1 MPSSTRP
8 ARESVDANWQEV
20 RGAEAMRNLSLQA
33 AVADAEA
40 RYVAAN
46 PKSKARFEAA
56 ARDMPGGNTRT
67 VLHYDPFPVAL
78 VKGEGAHLTDLD
90 GHTYIDF
97 LGEFTAGLYG
107 HSEPAVLRA
116 IREALD
122 GGLVLGGPNRYEARL
137 AELMCA
143 RFPALELVRFC
154 NSGSEATLMCLSLA
168 RAVTGRTRVM
178 ACNGAYHGGFL
189 SFAGSGSPINAPF
202 PYVMADYN
210 DTEGVRHL
218 IGQHAQDLAAII
230 VEPLMG
236 SGGCIPAD
244 ASFLRVLR
252 EEADRHGIVLVF
264 DEVMTSR
271 LAPGGLHGKLGV
283 YPDLVA
289 FGKYLGG
296 GVTFGAFGG
305 KRTLMQRLDP
315 TRPDGLTHSGTYN
328 NNVLTMAAGIA
339 GLEKVYTAEAAER
352 LNASGDRLR
361 AKLNATAERHGAPV
375 QVLGQGS
382 MLCFHPQHG
391 TIRRPA
397 DCAGAS
403 PDLRKLLHL
412 ELNLRGIY
420 IARRGFMSLSLP
432 LTDADHDALVAAF
445 DAYLS
450 DYSAVLA
457 QSG

>member
-1 MPSSTRP
+1 
-8 ARESVDANWQEV
+8 
-20 RGAEAMRNLSLQA
+20 MRNLSLDA
-33 AVADAEA
+33 AVADTEA

-56 ARDMPGGNTRT
+56 VRDMPGGNTRT

-78 VKGEGAHLTDLD
+78 VKGEGAYLTDLD
-90 GHTYIDF
+90 GHTYTDF

-107 HSEPAVLRA
+107 HSEPKILRA
-116 IREALD
+116 IQEALA

-137 AELMCA
+137 AELMCQ

-154 NSGSEATLMCLSLA
+154 NSGSESTLMSLSLA
-168 RAVTGRTRVM
+168 RAVTGRAEVM
-178 ACNGAYHGGFL
+178 VFKGAYHGGFV
-189 SFAGSGSPINAPF
+189 SFVGGNSPINVPF

-210 DTEGVRHL
+210 DTEGTRQL
-218 IGQHAQDLAAII
+218 IGRHGKSLAAII
-230 VEPLMG
+230 IEPMTG
-236 SGGCIPAD
+236 SGGCIPAE
-244 ASFLRVLR
+244 AEFLRALR
-252 EEADRHGIVLVF
+252 EEADRHGIVLIF

-283 YPDLVA
+283 TPDLVA

-296 GVTFGAFGG
+296 GVSFGAFGG
-305 KRTLMQRLDP
+305 KRALMQRLDP

-339 GLEKVYTAEAAER
+339 GLEQVYTPQAAER

-361 AKLNATAERHGAPV
+361 IRLNEAASKHGAPI

-382 MLCFHPQHG
+382 MLCFHPLRG
-391 TIRRPA
+391 PVRRP
-397 DCAGAS
+397 S
-403 PDLRKLLHL
+403 DLAKVSLEVRKLLHL
-412 ELNLRGIY
+412 ELNLRGLY

-432 LTDADHDALVAAF
+432 LTDADHDKLIAAF
-445 DAYLS
+445 EAFLG
-450 DYSAVLA
+450 DYTGVLV
-457 QSG
+457 QTV

>member
-1 MPSSTRP
+1 
-8 ARESVDANWQEV
+8 
-20 RGAEAMRNLSLQA
+20 MRNLDLGA

-78 VKGEGAHLTDLD
+78 VKGEGAYLTDLD

-107 HSEPAVLRA
+107 HSEPKIQRA
-116 IREALD
+116 IQEALA

-137 AELMCA
+137 AELMCQ

-168 RAVTGRTRVM
+168 RATTGRTEVM
-178 ACNGAYHGGFL
+178 AFQGAYHGGFL
-189 SFAGSGSPINAPF
+189 SFAGGGSPINAPF

-210 DTEGVRHL
+210 DAEGARQL
-218 IGQHAQDLAAII
+218 IGRHAQSLAAII

-244 ASFLRVLR
+244 PSFLRALR

-283 YPDLVA
+283 LPDLVA

-296 GVTFGAFGG
+296 GVSFGAFGG
-305 KRTLMQRLDP
+305 KRSLMQRLDP
-315 TRPDGLTHSGTYN
+315 TRADGLTHSGTYN

-339 GLEKVYTAEAAER
+339 GLEQVYTAQAAER

-361 AKLNATAERHGAPV
+361 ARLNEAAVAHGAPI

-382 MLCFHPQHG
+382 MLCFHPQRG
-391 TIRRPA
+391 PIRRPA
-397 DCAGAS
+397 DLAKA
-403 PDLRKLLHL
+403 PADVRKLLHL
-412 ELNLRGIY
+412 ELNLRGLY

-432 LTDADHDALVAAF
+432 LTEADHDKLVDAF
-445 DAYLS
+445 EGFLV
-450 DYSAVLA
+450 DYASVLA
-457 QSG
+457 QLG

>member
-1 MPSSTRP
+1 
-8 ARESVDANWQEV
+8 
-20 RGAEAMRNLSLQA
+20 MRNLSLEA
-33 AVADAEA
+33 AVADVEA

-56 ARDMPGGNTRT
+56 TRDMPGGNTRT

-78 VKGEGAHLTDLD
+78 VKGEGARLTDLD

-107 HSEPAVLRA
+107 HSEPAILSA
-116 IREALD
+116 IQEALS

-137 AELMCA
+137 AQLMCE
-143 RFPALELVRFC
+143 RFPALDLVRFC
-154 NSGSEATLMCLSLA
+154 NSGSESTLMCLSLA
-168 RAVTGRTRVM
+168 RATTGRSSVM
-178 ACNGAYHGGFL
+178 AFNGAYHGGFL
-189 SFAGSGSPINAPF
+189 SFAGGGSPINAPF
-202 PYVMADYN
+202 PYVMAEYN
-210 DTEGVRHL
+210 DTDGVRKL
-218 IGQHAQDLAAII
+218 VGQHAQSLAAII

-244 ASFLRVLR
+244 PAFLRTLR

-271 LAPGGLHGKLGV
+271 LAPGGLHGKLGIT
-283 YPDLVA
+283 PDLVA

-296 GVTFGAFGG
+296 GVSFGAFGG

-315 TRPDGLTHSGTYN
+315 TRPDGLMHSGTYN

-339 GLEKVYTAEAAER
+339 GLEQVYTPEAAGR
-352 LNASGDRLR
+352 LNAGGDRLR
-361 AKLNATAERHGAPV
+361 ARLNEVAGKHGAPV

-382 MLCFHPQHG
+382 MLCFHPQRAP
-391 TIRRPA
+391 IRRPA
-397 DCAGAS
+397 DLAGVPA
-403 PDLRKLLHL
+403 DMRKLLHL

-420 IARRGFMSLSLP
+420 VARRGFMSLSLP
-432 LTDADHDALVAAF
+432 LTQSDHDALAAAF
-445 DAYLS
+445 DGFLG
-450 DYSAVLA
+450 DYSGLLA
-457 QSG
+457 QIG

>member
-1 MPSSTRP
+1 
-8 ARESVDANWQEV
+8 
-20 RGAEAMRNLSLQA
+20 MRNLSLQA

-78 VKGEGAHLTDLD
+78 VKGEGARLTDLD

-107 HSEPAVLRA
+107 HSEPAIISA
-116 IREALD
+116 IQEALA

-143 RFPALELVRFC
+143 RFPALDLVRFC
-154 NSGSEATLMCLSLA
+154 NSGSEATLMCVSLA
-168 RAVTGRTRVM
+168 RAVTGRTMVM

-189 SFAGSGSPINAPF
+189 SFAGGGSPINAPF

-210 DTEGVRHL
+210 DAEGVREL
-218 IGQHAQDLAAII
+218 IGRHGSSLAAII

-244 ASFLRVLR
+244 PAFLATLR

-271 LAPGGLHGKLGV
+271 LAAGGLHGKLGV
-283 YPDLVA
+283 RPDLVA

-296 GVTFGAFGG
+296 GVSFGAFGG
-305 KRTLMQRLDP
+305 KRALMQRLDP

-339 GLEKVYTAEAAER
+339 GLERVYTVEAAER

-361 AKLNATAERHGAPV
+361 ARLNAVSAKHGSSV

-382 MLCFHPQHG
+382 MLCFHPQRAP
-391 TIRRPA
+391 IRRPA
-397 DCAGAS
+397 DWAGVS
-403 PDLRKLLHL
+403 PDLRKLMHL

-420 IARRGFMSLSLP
+420 MARRGFMSLSLP
-432 LTDADHDALVAAF
+432 LAEADHDALVAAF
-445 DAYLS
+445 DAYLG
-450 DYSAVLA
+450 DYAGVLA
-457 QSG
+457 QAG

>member
-1 MPSSTRP
+1 
-8 ARESVDANWQEV
+8 
-20 RGAEAMRNLSLQA
+20 MRNLSLEA

-46 PKSKARFEAA
+46 PKSQARFKAA

-78 VKGEGAHLTDLD
+78 VKGEGARLMDLD

-107 HSEPAVLRA
+107 HSEPAIVRA
-116 IREALD
+116 IQDALA

-143 RFPALELVRFC
+143 RFPALDLVRFC
-154 NSGSEATLMCLSLA
+154 NSGSESTLMCLSLA
-168 RAVTGRTRVM
+168 RAVTGRSEVM
-178 ACNGAYHGGFL
+178 AFNGAYHGGFL
-189 SFAGSGSPINAPF
+189 SFAGGGSPINAPF

-210 DTEGVRHL
+210 DAEGARQL
-218 IGQHAQDLAAII
+218 IRRHAQSLAAII
-230 VEPLMG
+230 AEPLMG
-236 SGGCIPAD
+236 SGGCIAAEPA
-244 ASFLRVLR
+244 FLQTLR

-283 YPDLVA
+283 RPDLVA

-296 GVTFGAFGG
+296 GVSFGAFGG
-305 KRTLMQRLDP
+305 KRALMQRLDP

-339 GLEKVYTAEAAER
+339 GLEQVYTAQAAER

-361 AKLNATAERHGAPV
+361 ARLNATAAQHDAPV

-382 MLCFHPQHG
+382 MLCFHPQRAP
-391 TIRRPA
+391 IRRPA
-397 DCAGAS
+397 DCAGVP
-403 PDLRKLLHL
+403 PDLRKLMHL

-420 IARRGFMSLSLP
+420 VARRGFMSLSLP
-432 LTDADHDALVAAF
+432 LTEADHVALVAAF
-445 DAYLS
+445 DAYLG
-450 DYSAVLA
+450 DYSGVLA
-457 QSG
+457 RGR

>member
-1 MPSSTRP
+1 
-8 ARESVDANWQEV
+8 
-20 RGAEAMRNLSLQA
+20 MRNLSLEA

-78 VKGEGAHLTDLD
+78 VNGEGAYVTDLD

-107 HSEPAVLRA
+107 HSEPKILRA
-116 IREALD
+116 IQEALA

-137 AELMCA
+137 AELMCQ
-143 RFPALELVRFC
+143 RFPAVELVRFC
-154 NSGSEATLMCLSLA
+154 NSGSESTLMCLSLA
-168 RAVTGRTRVM
+168 RAVTGRTSVM
-178 ACNGAYHGGFL
+178 AFNGAYHGGFL
-189 SFAGSGSPINAPF
+189 SFAGGGSPINAPF

-210 DTEGVRHL
+210 DAEGAKAL
-218 IGQHAQDLAAII
+218 ITQHARSLAAII
-230 VEPLMG
+230 VEPMMG
-236 SGGCIPAD
+236 SGGCIAADPA
-244 ASFLRVLR
+244 FLRMLR
-252 EEADRHGIVLVF
+252 EEADRHGILLVF

-271 LAPGGLHGKLGV
+271 LAPGGLHGKLGLM
-283 YPDLVA
+283 PDLVA

-296 GVTFGAFGG
+296 GVSFGAFGG
-305 KRTLMQRLDP
+305 KRSLMQRLDP

-339 GLEKVYTAEAAER
+339 GLEQVYTPQAAER

-361 AKLNATAERHGAPV
+361 ARLNAAAEKHGAPI

-382 MLCFHPQHG
+382 MLCFHPQRG
-391 TIRRPA
+391 SIKRPA
-397 DCAGAS
+397 DVAKVPQDA
-403 PDLRKLLHL
+403 RKLMHL

-420 IARRGFMSLSLP
+420 VARRGFMSLSLP
-432 LTDADHDALVAAF
+432 LTEADHDKLVAAF
-445 DAYLS
+445 EGYLG
-450 DYSAVLA
+450 DYSGLLA
-457 QSG
+457 HLD

>member
-1 MPSSTRP
+1 
-8 ARESVDANWQEV
+8 
-20 RGAEAMRNLSLQA
+20 MRNLSLDA
-33 AVADAEA
+33 AVADVEA

-78 VKGEGAHLTDLD
+78 LKGEGQHLTDLD

-107 HSEPAVLRA
+107 HSQPAILEA
-116 IREALD
+116 IRGALS

-137 AELMCA
+137 AELMCQ
-143 RFPALELVRFC
+143 RFPALDLVRFC

-168 RAVTGRTRVM
+168 RAVTGRTAVM
-178 ACNGAYHGGFL
+178 AFNGAYHGGFL
-189 SFAGSGSPINAPF
+189 SFAGGGSPINAPF

-210 DTEGVRHL
+210 DVEGARQL
-218 IGQHAQDLAAII
+218 IGEHARSLAAII

-236 SGGCIPAD
+236 SGGCIAAEPA
-244 ASFLRVLR
+244 FLSALQ
-252 EEADRHGIVLVF
+252 EEANRHGIVLVF

-271 LAPGGLHGKLGV
+271 LAPGGLHGKLGLR
-283 YPDLVA
+283 PDLVA

-305 KRTLMQRLDP
+305 KRALMQRLDP

-339 GLEKVYTAEAAER
+339 GLEQVYTPEIAEK

-361 AKLNATAERHGAPV
+361 AKLNAVAAKHGAPV

-382 MLCFHPQHG
+382 MLCFHPHAG
-391 TIRRPA
+391 AIRRPGDLA
-397 DCAGAS
+397 KVPPG
-403 PDLRKLLHL
+403 LRKLLHL
-412 ELNLRGIY
+412 EMNLRGLY

-432 LTDADHDALVAAF
+432 LTDADHETLAAAF
-445 DAYLS
+445 DAYLG
-450 DYSAVLA
+450 DYSGVLGQA
-457 QSG
+457 R